1 MMEGNEP
8 LLIALISALG
18 VKEIWTIVKKK
29 MDQSA
34 SKDAREDKLSLQ
46 IILELKEKV
55 ISLENKVNGLIE
67 ENVNLRVKI
76 ARMEERIIKSAAHSK
91 KRKTN

>member
-1 MMEGNEP
+1 MDGNEP

-46 IILELKEKV
+46 IILELKEKI
-55 ISLENKVNGLIE
+55 ISLEEKVNTLID
-67 ENVNLRVKI
+67 ENVHLKVKV
-76 ARMEERIIKSAAHSK
+76 ARMEERLLKSAKNHVKNKSL
-91 KRKTN
+91 